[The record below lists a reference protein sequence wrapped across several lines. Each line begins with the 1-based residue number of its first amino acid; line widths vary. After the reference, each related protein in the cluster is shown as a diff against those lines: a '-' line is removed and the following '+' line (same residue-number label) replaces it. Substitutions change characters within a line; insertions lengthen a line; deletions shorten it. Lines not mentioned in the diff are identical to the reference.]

1 MHYGSLKTASL
12 NGKKFL
18 TKSTGKPLGC
28 TLTTIKK
35 FQTSHIAFNHLLLS
49 PLELKFYWMNFLP
62 HTLYTNVTTH
72 IHLPVTNVNTPALT
86 FIGQLAHLI
95 NY

>member
-1 MHYGSLKTASL
+1 MHYGLLKTASL

-28 TLTTIKK
+28 TLTTTKK

-72 IHLPVTNVNTPALT
+72 IHLPVTNVNIPALT
-86 FIGQLAHLI
+86 FIGQPAHLI